1 MITLR
6 ASLVPGLFGFI
17 GKTRAIPGVTTPDE
31 TIDGFPEF
39 AFTVDTINDP
49 EVEKA
54 LRRIAKR
61 IVVSHQSGRQ
71 RIIGFEVHGH
81 ADQTV
86 RIAKGEA
93 RDKAEFEV
101 SRDRAENCRN
111 LLLQMIEEE
120 GGKPIIDGIKINS
133 DANGFGSAHRKFK
146 PATTEPQM
154 KRNRRVEIF
163 LKEFV
168 PPDPQP
174 PRPAP
179 PRKPEVR
186 TRFRVQVEKG
196 SVTIFGTPT
205 IVSVATG
212 FTALI
217 SLDLIFTDLDRPNL
231 KMKYTASCTGKTLP
245 PLGLIPGQSGQLF
258 SRTQY
263 GQGPTLDFDAPA
275 STTLTTFRGP
285 ILLGQDFSVAGVGVG
300 GSFPLEFQGQLAGKS
315 RPETLSL
322 KGGLVIGNPQIV
334 VGVLPLSGRLEPR

>member
-6 ASLVPGLFGFI
+6 ASLLPGLFGFI
-17 GKTRAIPGVTTPDE
+17 GKTRAVPGVTVPDT
-31 TIDGFPEF
+31 TIGGFPEF

-49 EVEKA
+49 EVEKS
-54 LRRIAKR
+54 LRRMAKR
-61 IVVSHQSGRQ
+61 IVASHQSGNR

-111 LLLQMIEEE
+111 LLLKFIEEE
-120 GGKPIIDGIKINS
+120 GGKRIIEGIKINS
-133 DANGFGSAHRKFK
+133 DATGFGSAHRKFK
-146 PATTEPQM
+146 PATTELQM
-154 KRNRRVEIF
+154 KQNRRVEIF
-163 LKEFV
+163 LKEFI

-186 TRFRVQVEKG
+186 TKFRVQVERG

-205 IVSVATG
+205 PVSLATG

-217 SLDLIFTDLDRPNL
+217 SLDLIFTDLGSRNL
-231 KMKYTASCTGKTLP
+231 TMKYTASSTGKTLP
-245 PLGLIPGQSGQLF
+245 PLGLIPGQGGQLF
-258 SRTQY
+258 SRTNF
-263 GQGPTLDFDAPA
+263 GQGPTLDFDAPP

-285 ILLGQDFSVAGVGVG
+285 ILLGQDSAIAGVGVG
-300 GSFPLEFQGQLAGKS
+300 GKFPLEFQGQLSGKS
-315 RPETLSL
+315 NPDTLSL
-322 KGGLVIGNPQIV
+322 KGGLVLGNPQIV